1 MANKIFKNILLVA
14 LFVLMTTAIFV
25 IDEMYNSFTASQEE
39 VLKAETKIIAYG
51 INKDGMSFLDNLND
65 PDYRVTVIN
74 KDGKVIFDNS
84 NSDIDVMDNHLDR
97 KEVID
102 AINTGYGRSTRQSST
117 LTEKLIY
124 TAIRLD
130 NGDVVRLSNTY
141 SSIFHIIEIIAQPL
155 LLVILLIV
163 VVSLIIA
170 YNVANRIVEP
180 LNNIDL
186 DSPLQK
192 DIYKEIKPIL
202 NRISSQ
208 QSIIKH
214 DTEMLER
221 RRKEF
226 ETITENMNEGMVL
239 MNYEKTIVDFN
250 KAASSILNI
259 DESFIGKNIQD
270 VPNYDL
276 FCDVLDETYLKEHNF
291 KKININNR
299 KYELEI
305 SPITSE
311 DKVIGQII
319 LFFDES
325 YKEANETMRK
335 EFAANVSH
343 ELKTPLQAISGY
355 AELLKNGVVKSEDQD
370 ECLDKI
376 YYEAQRMISL
386 IGDIIKLSHL
396 DDDNLNIT
404 KERIDLNKKAK
415 SVYEE
420 IKNEYTGNISIKYEG
435 KPVDILANEELLES
449 IIYNLIDNAIK
460 YNKENGY
467 VNISVTNDDKYAYLS
482 VEDNGVGIPE
492 ADFNRIFERFYRVDK
507 SHSKEVGGTGL
518 GLSIVKHACILN
530 DAQIDLESKLNEGS
544 KFTVKFNLIWFYKY
558 FTFT

>member
-14 LFVLMTTAIFV
+14 LFVLMTTAVFV
-25 IDEMYNSFTASQEE
+25 IDEMYNSFTTSQEE

-65 PDYRVTVIN
+65 SDYRVTVIN

-124 TAIRLD
+124 TAIKLD

-259 DESFIGKNIQD
+259 DESYIGKNIQD
-270 VPNYDL
+270 VPNYNL
-276 FCDVLDETYLKEHNF
+276 FSNILDETYLKEHSF
-291 KKININNR
+291 KKININDK

-435 KPVDILANEELLES
+435 KPVDIYANDELLES

-460 YNKENGY
+460 YNKDNGY

-492 ADFNRIFERFYRVDK
+492 EDFNRIFERFYRVDK

-544 KFTVKFNLIWFYKY
+544 KFTVKFNLI
-558 FTFT
+558 

>member
-239 MNYEKTIVDFN
+239 MNYEKIIVDFN

-259 DESFIGKNIQD
+259 DESYIGKNIQD

-467 VNISVTNDDKYAYLS
+467 VNISVTNDDKYAYLT

-492 ADFNRIFERFYRVDK
+492 TDFNRIFERFYRVDK

-530 DAQIDLESKLNEGS
+530 DAQIDVESKLNEGS
-544 KFTVKFNLIWFYKY
+544 KFTVKFNLI
-558 FTFT
+558 

>member
-39 VLKAETKIIAYG
+39 VLKAETKIIAFG

-259 DESFIGKNIQD
+259 DESYIGKNIQD
-270 VPNYDL
+270 VPNYNL
-276 FCDVLDETYLKEHNF
+276 FSDILDETYLKEHSF
-291 KKININNR
+291 KKININDK

-386 IGDIIKLSHL
+386 VIFKLSSSRCESL
-396 DDDNLNIT
+396 MISPI
-404 KERIDLNKKAK
+404 KEI
-415 SVYEE
+415 
-420 IKNEYTGNISIKYEG
+420 
-435 KPVDILANEELLES
+435 ILCAS
-449 IIYNLIDNAIK
+449 
-460 YNKENGY
+460 
-467 VNISVTNDDKYAYLS
+467 
-482 VEDNGVGIPE
+482 
-492 ADFNRIFERFYRVDK
+492 
-507 SHSKEVGGTGL
+507 
-518 GLSIVKHACILN
+518 
-530 DAQIDLESKLNEGS
+530 
-544 KFTVKFNLIWFYKY
+544 
-558 FTFT
+558 

>member
-467 VNISVTNDDKYAYLS
+467 VNISVTNDDKYAYLT

-492 ADFNRIFERFYRVDK
+492 EDFNRIFERFYRVDK

>member
-14 LFVLMTTAIFV
+14 LFVLMTTAVFV
-25 IDEMYNSFTASQEE
+25 IDEMYNSFTTSQEE

-65 PDYRVTVIN
+65 SDYRVTVIN

-124 TAIRLD
+124 TAIKLD

-259 DESFIGKNIQD
+259 DESYIGKNIQD
-270 VPNYDL
+270 VPNYNL
-276 FCDVLDETYLKEHNF
+276 FSNILDETYLKEHSF
-291 KKININNR
+291 KKININDK

-435 KPVDILANEELLES
+435 KPVDIYANDELLES

-460 YNKENGY
+460 YNKDNGY

-492 ADFNRIFERFYRVDK
+492 EDFNRIFERFYRVDK